1 MRLVW
6 RGTHVFVKTPT
17 GAKIKLYVAPSDTIW
32 AVKGKIQERVGT
44 PADLQHLMHVGWH
57 YEYNNRRISDSDSE
71 EDPKREGTP
80 LEDGFTLSDYYC
92 LGRNPKLRLVLRR
105 MQIVVKSPW
114 RKTMT
119 LDVEPSDTIE
129 AVKGKIQDAEGT
141 PPDNQ
146 RLRFAGK
153 ELEDGRTLS
162 DYGIHRDDTLHL
174 AWRRMQIFYKNLTG
188 ATRTLEVEPSD
199 TIWAVKGMI
208 QGREDILPN
217 KQRLIFG
224 GTQLEDGYTLS
235 DYHIGKESTLQLA
248 LRLCGD

>member
-1 MRLVW
+1 
-6 RGTHVFVKTPT
+6 
-17 GAKIKLYVAPSDTIW
+17 
-32 AVKGKIQERVGT
+32 
-44 PADLQHLMHVGWH
+44 
-57 YEYNNRRISDSDSE
+57 
-71 EDPKREGTP
+71 
-80 LEDGFTLSDYYC
+80 
-92 LGRNPKLRLVLRR
+92 
-105 MQIVVKSPW
+105 
-114 RKTMT
+114 
-119 LDVEPSDTIE
+119 
-129 AVKGKIQDAEGT
+129 VKGKIQDAEGT

-174 AWRRMQIFYKNLTG
+174 AWRRMQIFYTNLTG

-208 QGREDILPN
+208 QDREDILPQ

-224 GTQLEDGYTLS
+224 GEQLEDGYTLS
-235 DYHIGKESTLQLA
+235 EYHIGKESTLQLA